1 MRQLTKAKPVIVP
14 AEVEEICC
22 FLRQHPVKTPFW
34 LPNIEPG
41 WLAKLLLLP
50 PEPIPEYDE
59 IKPRPVQVELHLW
72 AVAQPLFFVRAW
84 HGEPVL
90 SKTLYDFKLDGQHR
104 FQARV
109 DSDELQQEPMLRRLI
124 DIAHQH
130 NLVRLVNGEFVFY
143 YYECK
148 EKFASDALST
158 SVANA
163 LAAWE
168 STIRRAQKRHEKRRQ
183 AIQAEEAAYE
193 QRLWS

>member
-1 MRQLTKAKPVIVP
+1 MRQLTKAKPVIP

-59 IKPRPVQVELHLW
+59 IKPRPVQVVLTLW
-72 AVAQPLFFVRAW
+72 IVTKPLFFAKAW
-84 HGEPVL
+84 NKETVL
-90 SKTLYDFKLDGQHR
+90 SRTLYDIYCGGRYSFRAG
-104 FQARV
+104 V
-109 DSDELQQEPMLRRLI
+109 DSAELQQEPMLRRLLE
-124 DIAHQH
+124 IAHQH
-130 NLVRLVNGEFVFY
+130 NLVKLVDGDFSFCY
-143 YYECK
+143 CECK
-148 EKFASDALST
+148 ETFASDALST

-183 AIQAEEAAYE
+183 EIQAEESAYE
-193 QRLWS
+193 KRLWS

>member
-1 MRQLTKAKPVIVP
+1 MRQLTKAKPVVP

-59 IKPRPVQVELHLW
+59 IQPRPVQVELTLW
-72 AVAQPLFFVRAW
+72 VVFQPLFFANAW
-84 HGEPVL
+84 NKELVL
-90 SKTLYDFKLDGQHR
+90 SKTLRDLFFNRHS
-104 FQARV
+104 FCARV
-109 DSDELQQEPMLRRLI
+109 DASELQQDPILHQLI

-130 NLVRLVNGEFVFY
+130 NLVKLVDGEFFFSY
-143 YYECK
+143 CEGK
-148 EKFASDALST
+148 ETFASDALST

-183 AIQAEEAAYE
+183 AIQAEESAYE
-193 QRLWS
+193 RRLWS